1 MILEQ
6 IKRNGDNFSY
16 VIADEGTGE
25 AAIVDTSY
33 NADEIIAF
41 VKRRGL
47 KARYVIST
55 HCHSDHTA
63 GNNKVKAALGSK
75 IVAHRLSVIDK
86 DIEVDDGDV
95 LSIGSLNIRVMY
107 TPGHTRDGICLVVGG
122 AVITGDT
129 LFIGECGRTDLP
141 DGSPEEMFDSL
152 FNKLMKLNDAT
163 LVYPGHDYGPKSHS
177 TIGEERRTNYTLKER
192 PLREFVKFMKEP

>member
-6 IKRNGDNFSY
+6 IKRHGDNFSY
-16 VIADEGTGE
+16 VIADEGAGE
-25 AAIVDTSY
+25 AAIVDASY

-41 VKRRGL
+41 VKGRGL

-55 HCHSDHTA
+55 HHHSDHTA
-63 GNNKVKAALGSK
+63 GNKEVKAALGSK
-75 IVAHRLSVIDK
+75 IVAHRLSGIDK
-86 DIEVDDGDV
+86 DIGVADGDE
-95 LSIGSLNIRVMY
+95 LLIGSLSIKVMH

-129 LFIGECGRTDLP
+129 LFVGECGRTDLP

-152 FNKLMKLNDAT
+152 FNKLMRLDDAT
-163 LVYPGHDYGPKSHS
+163 LVYPGHDYGQKSHS

-192 PLREFVKFMKEP
+192 SLEEFVEFMKEP

>member
-1 MILEQ
+1 LILEQ